1 MLAVLFIAI
10 GSQGIKIVTDTALQL
25 ESADDFRG
33 RVFSVNDTAYNL
45 SFVGGLFLG
54 VWMLPENG
62 HSPAVL
68 IAIGVA
74 YAVVAACYARLA
86 GRNAARVGDD
96 IQVLRRR

>member
-1 MLAVLFIAI
+1 MLLTPRMP
-10 GSQGIKIVTDTALQL
+10 G
-25 ESADDFRG
+25 
-33 RVFSVNDTAYNL
+33 SVNDTAYNL

-54 VWMLPENG
+54 VMVLPENG

-68 IAIGVA
+68 ITVGCG
-74 YAVVAACYARLA
+74 YAGLAFWYARLA